1 MDYAYACF
9 LARPLV
15 KANMEKPSLPIT
27 KSVQKGIKAATEKSL
42 AEKKRKTFKSPMLSE
57 NIQVQRKTMAFGR
70 TYEESHNGDA
80 KRKVAT
86 CKKKRKTRRSRQI
99 SLLDEAG
106 KQDLE
111 ERCKKIIDELT

>member
-15 KANMEKPSLPIT
+15 KANREKPSLPIT
-27 KSVQKGIKAATEKSL
+27 KSVRKGIKAATERSL
-42 AEKKRKTFKSPMLSE
+42 VEKRRKTFKSPKLSE
-57 NIQVQRKTMAFGR
+57 NIQVQRKAMAFGR
-70 TYEESHNGDA
+70 TSEKSHNDDA

>member
-27 KSVQKGIKAATEKSL
+27 KSVQKGIKAATERSL
-42 AEKKRKTFKSPMLSE
+42 AEKKRKTFKSPMLSD
-57 NIQVQRKTMAFGR
+57 NIQAQRKAM
-70 TYEESHNGDA
+70 A
-80 KRKVAT
+80 KRKAAT